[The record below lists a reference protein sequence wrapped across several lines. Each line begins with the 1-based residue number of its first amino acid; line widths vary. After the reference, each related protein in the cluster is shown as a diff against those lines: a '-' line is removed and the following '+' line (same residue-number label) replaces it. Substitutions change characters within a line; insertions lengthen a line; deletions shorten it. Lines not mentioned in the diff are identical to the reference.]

1 MLSMSDA
8 KMLSMS
14 PLTEPKRLTITLDA
28 DEYTLL
34 RALAFDEGT
43 PPAAMARF
51 IIEQRIMHEA
61 DLAAFEHFGSGD
73 VQAALARFLDEGPGQ
88 QEAAAPEWVKVGQVV
103 IDSGRLLLTDP
114 AYAGDLEDFLQTFP
128 DRSGAASKGDV
139 AMLVTAGLGDGD
151 YPVSAKYTDGKI
163 ASVRVDFIS

>member
-1 MLSMSDA
+1 MSDA

-34 RALAFDEGT
+34 RALAFDKGT

-73 VQAALARFLDEGPGQ
+73 VKAALARFLEEGPGQ
-88 QEAAAPEWVKVGQVV
+88 QEAGPEWVKVGEVG

-114 AYAGDLEDFLQTFP
+114 AYAGDLEDFPQTIP
-128 DRSGAASKGDV
+128 DSSGAASKADV
-139 AMLVTAGLGDGD
+139 AMLVTAGLGDGC
-151 YPVSAKYTDGKI
+151 YPVRAKYTDGKI
-163 ASVRVDFIS
+163 ASVRVDFMG